1 MTAGTS
7 GRWTCAKCGANNF
20 DTVTACWKCNTTK
33 HAGSSSP
40 QYAPSMG
47 ERPMQ
52 YAPAAPVM
60 SPSIALQGDPGTA
73 KRAALLLAF
82 TLPFIGLPVGWVFM
96 MMEDYRRQAIGR
108 FCVLWS
114 CVALLVHF
122 FVGIFML
129 QVTAPVALR
138 FLAPMLKQMQTQGK
152 QGQGMEF
159 PRDFEMNT
167 PGN

>member
-1 MTAGTS
+1 MA
-7 GRWTCAKCGANNF
+7 
-20 DTVTACWKCNTTK
+20 
-33 HAGSSSP
+33 
-40 QYAPSMG
+40 
-47 ERPMQ
+47 ERPIQ
-52 YAPAAPVM
+52 YAPATPII

-82 TLPFIGLPVGWVFM
+82 TLPFIGLPVGWIFM

-114 CVALLVHF
+114 CIALLVHF

-129 QVTAPVALR
+129 QAMATVALR
-138 FLAPMLKQMQTQGK
+138 YLLPMVQQMQQQGR
-152 QGQGMEF
+152 QGQGMEL
-159 PRDFEMNT
+159 PRNFDLNS